1 MTDSACADPVKIVHG
16 ENDYACAP
24 LQRSGTFAVE
34 AAPGTLVPRLG
45 SLLVPVKLTQVE
57 SFRVGCIGAI
67 DASELLD
74 TAAAIGRTLE
84 RFDIPVK

>member
-1 MTDSACADPVKIVHG
+1 MTDGARANPGKIVHG
-16 ENDYACAP
+16 ENDYTCAP
-24 LQRSGTFAVE
+24 LQGSGTITVE
-34 AAPGTLVPRLG
+34 AAPGPLVPRQG